1 MGSQKVAFVTGAS
14 RGIGR
19 AIALDLARHGFDIA
33 AAARSV
39 DQSVVGWAGT
49 VEETCASVREFGQRG
64 LPVKLDL
71 TELDDVRRAVAAVM
85 AEFGRIDVMVTSA
98 TNIDFSPNGTY
109 LNEFVATGWEALERH
124 IQVNITSSMLL
135 LHLVLPIMYEQGSGI
150 VMSVTQ
156 ASAWLE
162 FPELPMPGQGICGM
176 AIPVTRGVTDRLAP
190 ALKREVAPHGVT
202 VLTFDP
208 GMTISNASER
218 YTDTLKAGY
227 LPEIAHSVLVP
238 ARAATYIATSSNPSV
253 YNGTFVSALDLV
265 REHGLLTEAEILPDW
280 RLGVQEVTSV
290 PPLVAG

>member
-1 MGSQKVAFVTGAS
+1 VGDAKVAFVTGAS

-39 DQSVVGWAGT
+39 DRSVVDWAGT
-49 VEETCASVREFGQRG
+49 VEETCSTAREFGRRA

-71 TELDDVRRAVAAVM
+71 TELDDVRRAVDAVV
-85 AEFGRIDVMVTSA
+85 AEFGRIDVLVTSA
-98 TNIDFSPNGTY
+98 TNIDFSPDGTY
-109 LNEFVATGWEALERH
+109 LNEFVATSWEALERH

-135 LHLVLPIMYEQGSGI
+135 LRLVLPVMYAQGSGI

-162 FPELPMPGQGICGM
+162 FPDLPMPGQGICGM

-190 ALKREVAPHGVT
+190 ALQREVAPHGVT
-202 VLTFDP
+202 ILTFDP

-218 YTDTLKAGY
+218 YVDTLKAGY
-227 LPEIAHSVLVP
+227 TPETAHSVLVS
-238 ARAATYIATSSNPSV
+238 ARAATYIATCRDPSV
-253 YNGTFVSALDLV
+253 YNGAWVSALDLV
-265 REHGLLTEAEILPDW
+265 RERELLTEAEIFPDW
-280 RLGVQEVTSV
+280 REGVQEVTSI

>member
-1 MGSQKVAFVTGAS
+1 MGEAKVAFVTGAS

-39 DQSVVGWAGT
+39 DHSVVDWAGT
-49 VEETCASVREFGQRG
+49 VNETCA
-64 LPVKLDL
+64 
-71 TELDDVRRAVAAVM
+71 DVR
-85 AEFGRIDVMVTSA
+85 EFGRIDVLVTSA
-98 TNIDFSPNGTY
+98 TNIDFSPEGTY
-109 LNEFVATGWEALERH
+109 LNEFVSTSWEALERH

-135 LHLVLPIMYEQGSGI
+135 LRLVLPVMYAQGSGI

-156 ASAWLE
+156 ASAWLD

-218 YTDTLKAGY
+218 YADTLKAGY
-227 LPEIAHSVLVP
+227 LPEIAHSVLVS
-238 ARAATYIATSSNPSV
+238 ARAATYIATCRNPSV
-253 YNGTFVSALDLV
+253 YNGAFVSALDLV
-265 REHGLLTEAEILPDW
+265 RDHGLLTEAEILPDW
-280 RLGVQEVTSV
+280 RLGVQDVTSI
-290 PPLVAG
+290 PPLFAVDSPT

>member
-1 MGSQKVAFVTGAS
+1 MAGESVAFVTGAS

-49 VEETCASVREFGQRG
+49 VEETCATAREFGRRG

-85 AEFGRIDVMVTSA
+85 DEFGRIDVLVTSA
-98 TNIDFSPNGTY
+98 TNIDFSPDGTY
-109 LNEFVATGWEALERH
+109 LNEFVATSWEALERH

-135 LHLVLPIMYEQGSGI
+135 LHLVLPIMYAQGSGI

-218 YTDTLKAGY
+218 YGDTLKAGY
-227 LPEIAHSVLVP
+227 MPEIAHSVLVP
-238 ARAATYIATSSNPSV
+238 ARAATYLATCPDPSV
-253 YNGTFVSALDLV
+253 YNGAFVSALDLV
-265 REHGLLTEAEILPDW
+265 REHGLLSEAEILPDW

-290 PPLVAG
+290 PPLFAV

>member
-1 MGSQKVAFVTGAS
+1 MGETKVAFVTGAS

-39 DQSVVGWAGT
+39 DHSVVDWAGT
-49 VEETCASVREFGQRG
+49 VDETCKTVREFGRQG
-64 LPVKLDL
+64 LSVKLDM
-71 TELDDVRRAVAAVM
+71 TELDDVRRAVDAVM
-85 AEFGRIDVMVTSA
+85 SEFGRIDVLVTSA
-98 TNIDFSPNGTY
+98 TNIDFSPDGTY
-109 LNEFVATGWEALERH
+109 LNEFVATSWDALERH

-135 LHLVLPIMYEQGSGI
+135 LRLVLPIMYAQSSGI

-156 ASAWLE
+156 ASAWLDMA
-162 FPELPMPGQGICGM
+162 ELPMPGQGICGM

-218 YTDTLKAGY
+218 YADTLKAGY
-227 LPEIAHSVLVP
+227 MPEMAHSVLVS
-238 ARAATYIATSSNPSV
+238 ARAASYIATCHNPSV
-253 YNGTFVSALDLV
+253 YNGAWVTALDLV
-265 REHGLLTEAEILPDW
+265 RDHGLLTEAEIFPDW
-280 RLGVQEVTSV
+280 RLGVQEVTSI
-290 PPLVAG
+290 PPLFG

>member
-1 MGSQKVAFVTGAS
+1 MGSQRVALVTGAS

-19 AIALDLARHGFDIA
+19 AIALDLARHGFAIA

-39 DQSVVGWAGT
+39 DKSVVDWAGT
-49 VEETCASVREFGQRG
+49 VEETCARVRDFGQQG
-64 LPVKLDL
+64 LAVELDL
-71 TELDDVRRAVAAVM
+71 TDLDDVRRAVAGVM
-85 AEFGRIDVMVTSA
+85 SEFGRIDVLVTSA
-98 TNIDFSPNGTY
+98 TNIDFSPEGTY
-109 LNEFVATGWEALERH
+109 LNEFVATSWEALERH

-135 LHLVLPIMYEQGSGI
+135 LHLVLPIMYAQGNGI

-156 ASAWLE
+156 ASAWLD

-202 VLTFDP
+202 MLTFDP

-218 YTDTLKAGY
+218 YADTLKAGY
-227 LPEIAHSVLVP
+227 MPEIAHSVLVP
-238 ARAATYIATSSNPSV
+238 ARAATYIATSADPSV
-253 YNGTFVSALDLV
+253 YNGELVSALDLV

-280 RLGVQEVTSV
+280 RLGVQEVTSIA
-290 PPLVAG
+290 PLLVG